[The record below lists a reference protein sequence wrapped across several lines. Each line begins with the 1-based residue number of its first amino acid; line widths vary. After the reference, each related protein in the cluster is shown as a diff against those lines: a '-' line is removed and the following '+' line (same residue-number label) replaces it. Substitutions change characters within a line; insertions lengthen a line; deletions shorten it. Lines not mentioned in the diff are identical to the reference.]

1 MDRSGSAPSLSAST
15 RKDGLTAFVAL
26 WERWW
31 NKKGGEIDTV
41 AIITCDANATV
52 APLHDRMPVV
62 LGQEH
67 FEAWL
72 DCKGIGGGSGARR
85 VAAASGRLVR
95 GDRNASEAQR
105 LAPRR
110 ARDTRAAADADA
122 IVSDFSA

>member
-1 MDRSGSAPSLSAST
+1 
-15 RKDGLTAFVAL
+15 LTAQGGLIAFPAL

-31 NKKGGEIDTV
+31 QKKGGEIDTV

-72 DCKGIGGGSGARR
+72 DCKGME
-85 VAAASGRLVR
+85 VKAAQVPLRPPPDDLF
-95 GDRNASEAQR
+95 EAIEMHPK
-105 LAPRR
+105 LN
-110 ARDTRAAADADA
+110 DRAAT
-122 IVSDFSA
+122 SPGYRSRCRRRCC